1 LLDLRNRKSQSYR
14 YHKMQS
20 PRYYT
25 PIFKRRSPRLG
36 PEILKTVGLSLVLA
50 VGIRSFV
57 AEARYIPSGS
67 MLPTLAINDRLMI
80 EKISYRFHP
89 PRRGDAIVF
98 YPPAALEAENIG
110 PTLIKRVVGLPGET
124 VTLQEGGVYINGELL
139 EEDYLLAGEFTDL
152 DLCYVI
158 QPEKTPYLSQPVTI
172 PPDSYLVLGD
182 NRSGSY
188 DSRCW
193 GVVPADKIL
202 GRAAVRFWPPQR
214 AGGLNQ
220 EVPPI
225 PSSDT
230 FLHSQNDD

>member
-1 LLDLRNRKSQSYR
+1 MTQSSRDYILIHR
-14 YHKMQS
+14 G
-20 PRYYT
+20 
-25 PIFKRRSPRLG
+25 RSPSLWR
-36 PEILKTVGLSLVLA
+36 EALKTVGLSLILA

-98 YPPAALEAENIG
+98 YPPAALAGENIG

-124 VTLQEGGVYINGELL
+124 VALQDGQVYINNEPL
-139 EEDYLLAGEFTDL
+139 EEDYLLEGEFTDL

-158 QPEKTPYLSQPVTI
+158 QPEKTPYLSKPVTI
-172 PPDSYLVLGD
+172 PPNSYLVLGD

-188 DSRCW
+188 DGRCW

-202 GRAAVRFWPPQR
+202 GRAAVRFWPLQR
-214 AGGLNQ
+214 VGGLNRD
-220 EVPPI
+220 VPQMP
-225 PSSDT
+225 PSDVL
-230 FLHSQNDD
+230 FHSQNQD